1 MSAARTGGVQAF
13 ACRVTLVMGVA
24 LAAIAAAQAQVP
36 SERTPGLADHTPRW
50 HALAG
55 ARLVLAP
62 GQVVESGTLV
72 MRDGLIVAAGRNVA
86 VPVGARVWRLDGR
99 TVYAGFIDLNSTIG
113 VPAALRPLPPSR
125 PAWGPGAELPEPAA
139 SAAPVRAPV
148 ARGLAARN
156 PFVRAEQDIASQLDW
171 RVDEV
176 RAARALGFATVLAG
190 PATGVIRGQGAL
202 VNLLDPDESRAPR
215 AAVLQPRITQHMAH
229 EIQRG
234 RDAGYPSSL
243 MGSIALLRQTLHDAR
258 WHRAAVAH
266 AGQTDH
272 VQRVEPNASLE
283 ALASV
288 LDGRQPVV
296 YATEEEQ
303 DYLRVARVRDEF
315 GLRAIVLGNGHEYR
329 RAAQIK
335 ALGLP
340 LVVPL
345 TYPSPPAVDDPDAAL
360 DVPLDELQHWEQAPS
375 NLTLLHRHGVSVAI
389 TSAGLRD
396 AQREFWPR
404 LRQAVRR
411 GLPADQALA
420 ALTLVPAQW
429 LGQQSRLGTL
439 AEGKLA
445 NVVVTRGD
453 PFTQDDAQVE
463 LVFVDG
469 QPWPTE
475 SWGRADIRGTWE
487 VDDGAAATTWTIVGT
502 AGRPNWT
509 VDGTRC
515 TPSMHGARMVLRWPC
530 PEASPGAK
538 GAAPARTIV
547 ADLHGD
553 RLSGTWQATDG
564 ALHPWSARRVAAAV
578 AAGASASASGSAV
591 AAVQAPPKA
600 SDPAATYPA
609 GAYGIAAPPRPAAVL
624 VRRATVWTGAAAGRV
639 EPSDLLVRDGRIA
652 AVGRDL
658 AAPPGAVVIE
668 AAGKHVTPGLIDAH
682 SHTAVARG
690 INEGTHS
697 VTAQVRI
704 GDVLDATDINIYR
717 QLAGGVTAA
726 NVLHGSA
733 NTIGGQS
740 QVIKL
745 RWGNDA
751 QGLVFDAAAPG
762 IKFALGENVKGA
774 NWGDGSRYPQTRMGV
789 EQVLRDAFTAA
800 RAYAAGWAQWRSSGA
815 RAPEPRRDLQYEA
828 LVEILE
834 RRRLVHVHSYR
845 ADEILMFTQ
854 VAREFGLEVAAF
866 QHVLEGY
873 KVADSIAGIGAGA
886 STFSDWWAYK
896 MEVMDA
902 VPSNAAML
910 HRHGVLTS
918 LNSDSNE
925 LARRLNTEAAKAV
938 KYGALTPQEALAL
951 VTMNPAKQ
959 LRIEARTGTLEP
971 GKDADFVIWS
981 GPPLSTFSRVE
992 QTWIEGRRYFDL
1004 DADRELR
1011 ASVRQERHRLLSL
1024 ALPARQA
1031 QLAAVGSA
1039 GAGRAAT
1046 TKGAGDAPP
1055 RSELRSS
1062 DLGALPWLDSL
1073 ARLRAWSGSYG
1084 GGSTWHEC
1092 TEDAR

>member
-1 MSAARTGGVQAF
+1 MSAASIGGVQAV
-13 ACRVTLVMGVA
+13 ARRIA
-24 LAAIAAAQAQVP
+24 LAMGAALTAMATAQAQVP
-36 SERTPGLADHTPRW
+36 SERTHGLADHTPRW
-50 HALAG
+50 HALTD

-62 GQVVESGTLV
+62 GQVVELGTLV
-72 MRDGLIVAAGRNVA
+72 MRDGLIVAAGRDVA
-86 VPVGARVWRLDGR
+86 VPAGARVWRLAGR
-99 TVYAGFIDLNSTIG
+99 TVYAGFIDLNSSIG
-113 VPAALRPLPPSR
+113 VPAALRPSPPAR
-125 PAWGPGAELPEPAA
+125 PAWGPGSDLPA
-139 SAAPVRAPV
+139 SAASTAPVRVPV

-156 PFVRAEQDIASQLDW
+156 PFVRAEQDVALQLDW

-176 RAARALGFATVLAG
+176 RAARALGFATVLAA
-190 PATGVIRGQGAL
+190 PATGVFRGQGAL

-229 EIQRG
+229 EVQRG

-243 MGSIALLRQTLHDAR
+243 MGSIALVRQTLLDAR

-266 AGQTDH
+266 AGRSDH
-272 VQRVEPNASLE
+272 VERVEPNASLE
-283 ALASV
+283 ALAGV

-296 YATEEEQ
+296 YATEDEQ

-315 GLRAIVLGNGHEYR
+315 ALRAIVLGNGHEYR
-329 RAAQIK
+329 RAAQLK

-340 LVVPL
+340 VVVPL

-375 NLTLLHRHGVSVAI
+375 NLALLHRHGVSVAI

-396 AQREFWPR
+396 APRAFWPR

-420 ALTLVPAQW
+420 ALTSVPAQW

-469 QPWPTE
+469 QPWPTDA
-475 SWGRADIRGTWE
+475 WRQADSRGTWK
-487 VDDGAAATTWTIVGT
+487 VDDGAAVTTWTIVGT
-502 AGRPNWT
+502 AGRPSWS
-509 VDGTRC
+509 VDDTRC
-515 TPSMHGARMVLRWPC
+515 TPSVHGARWVLHWPC
-530 PEASPGAK
+530 PAASPGARS
-538 GAAPARTIV
+538 AAPTRIIV
-547 ADLHGD
+547 AELNGD
-553 RLSGTWQATDG
+553 RLSGTWQAADG
-564 ALHPWSARRVAAAV
+564 VLHPWSARRVAAA
-578 AAGASASASGSAV
+578 AAGASAPAASSV
-591 AAVQAPPKA
+591 AAAVPAPMHA
-600 SDPAATYPA
+600 SEPAATYPA
-609 GAYGIAAPPRPAAVL
+609 GAYGIDVPTRPTAVL
-624 VRRATVWTGAAAGRV
+624 VRQATVWTGVAAGRV
-639 EPSDLLVRDGRIA
+639 ERADLLVRDGRIA

-658 AAPPGAVVIE
+658 IAPPGAVVIE

-704 GDVLDATDINIYR
+704 GDVLDATDVNIYR
-717 QLAGGVTAA
+717 QLAGGVTSA

-745 RWGNDA
+745 RWGSDA

-800 RAYAAGWAQWRSSGA
+800 RAYAAGWARWRSFGA
-815 RAPEPRRDLQYEA
+815 REPQPRRDLQLEA
-828 LVEILE
+828 LVEVLE
-834 RRRLVHVHSYR
+834 RRRLLHVHSYR

-854 VAREFGLEVAAF
+854 VAREYGLEVAAF

-873 KVADSIAGIGAGA
+873 KVADAIAGIGAGA

-910 HRHGVLTS
+910 HRQGVLTS

-951 VTMNPAKQ
+951 VTLNPAKQ
-959 LRIEARTGTLEP
+959 LRIASRTGTLEP

-981 GPPLSTFSRVE
+981 GPPLSTLSRVE

-1011 ASVRQERHRLLSL
+1011 ASARRERQRLLAL

-1031 QLAAVGSA
+1031 QLAAAGSA
-1039 GAGRAAT
+1039 GARSAGT
-1046 TKGAGDAPP
+1046 TKGAGDAPLL
-1055 RSELRSS
+1055 SELRSS
-1062 DLGALPWLDSL
+1062 DLGGLPWLDSL
-1073 ARLRAWSGSYG
+1073 TRLRAWSDSYG
-1084 GGSTWHEC
+1084 DGSTWHEC

>member
-1 MSAARTGGVQAF
+1 MSAARIGSVQTL
-13 ACRVTLVMGVA
+13 ACRIALVMGAA
-24 LAAIAAAQAQVP
+24 LAAMATAQAQVP
-36 SERTPGLADHTPRW
+36 SEHTPGLADHTPRW
-50 HALAG
+50 HALTD

-72 MRDGLIVAAGRNVA
+72 MRDGLIVAAGRDVT
-86 VPVGARVWRLDGR
+86 VPAGARVWRLAGR

-113 VPAALRPLPPSR
+113 VPAALRPLPPAR
-125 PAWGPGAELPEPAA
+125 PTWGPGSDLPA
-139 SAAPVRAPV
+139 SAASSASVRVPVG
-148 ARGLAARN
+148 RGLAARN
-156 PFVRAEQDIASQLDW
+156 PFVRAEQDVASQLDW
-171 RVDEV
+171 HVDEV
-176 RAARALGFATVLAG
+176 RAARAMGFATVLAA
-190 PATGVIRGQGAL
+190 PATGVFRGQGAL
-202 VNLLDPDESRAPR
+202 VNLLDPDESQAPR
-215 AAVLQPRITQHMAH
+215 AAVLQPRITQHIAH
-229 EIQRG
+229 EVQRG

-243 MGSIALLRQTLHDAR
+243 MGSIALVRQTLLDAR

-266 AGQTDH
+266 ASRSDH

-283 ALASV
+283 ALAGV
-288 LDGRQPVV
+288 LDGRQLVV
-296 YATEEEQ
+296 YATEDEQ

-315 GLRAIVLGNGHEYR
+315 ALRAIVLGNGHEYR
-329 RAAQIK
+329 RAAQLK

-340 LVVPL
+340 VVVPL
-345 TYPSPPAVDDPDAAL
+345 AYPSPPAVDDPDAAL

-375 NLTLLHRHGVSVAI
+375 NLSLLHRRGVSVAI

-396 AQREFWPR
+396 APREFWPR

-420 ALTLVPAQW
+420 ALTSVPAQW

-439 AEGKLA
+439 AAGKLA

-475 SWGRADIRGTWE
+475 SWGQADIRGTWAVE
-487 VDDGAAATTWTIVGT
+487 DGSAPTTWTIVGT
-502 AGRPNWT
+502 AGRPSWT

-515 TPSMHGARMVLRWPC
+515 APNVLGARIVLRWPC
-530 PEASPGAK
+530 PAASPGARDV
-538 GAAPARTIV
+538 ASTRTIV
-547 ADLHGD
+547 AELNGD

-564 ALHPWSARRVAAAV
+564 VLHPWSARRVAAA
-578 AAGASASASGSAV
+578 AAGASAPAAGSA
-591 AAVQAPPKA
+591 AAAAQAPVHA
-600 SDPAATYPA
+600 SEPAATYPA
-609 GAYGIAAPPRPAAVL
+609 GAYGIAVPPRPTAVL
-624 VRRATVWTGAAAGRV
+624 VRQATVWTGTAAGRV
-639 EPSDLLVRDGRIA
+639 ERADLLVRDGRIA

-658 AAPPGAVVIE
+658 VAPPGAVVIE
-668 AAGKHVTPGLIDAH
+668 AAGKHVTPGLVDAH

-704 GDVLDATDINIYR
+704 GDVLDATDVNIYR

-745 RWGNDA
+745 RWGSDA

-800 RAYAAGWAQWRSSGA
+800 RAYAAGWAQWRSAGA

-834 RRRLVHVHSYR
+834 RRRLIHVHSYR

-910 HRHGVLTS
+910 HRQGVLTS

-951 VTMNPAKQ
+951 VTLNPAKQ

-1011 ASVRQERHRLLSL
+1011 ASAVQERQRLMGL
-1024 ALPARQA
+1024 ALPARQE
-1031 QLAAVGSA
+1031 QLAATGPA
-1039 GAGRAAT
+1039 GTRGAAT
-1046 TKGAGDAPP
+1046 AKGAGDAPP

-1073 ARLRAWSGSYG
+1073 TRLRAWSDSYG